1 MTIGKELN
9 TCIENMIKTWQK
21 EHIDEIFQKII
32 MGDLIRIIENIHKS
46 LRSTKGSFK
55 VPIDLENSRISKA
68 VALGE
73 RTSVAG
79 LIGSF
84 LINSIGP
91 LTVSA
96 TGFATAGILSGM
108 GLVAFNVSNDFETVR
123 ENKFEE
129 RIKAFTKEKTQRTLR
144 KEYSDKIW
152 SIIITCLDG
161 YMKEKIIKIRE
172 NISTLKNKQAYFKSE
187 RTTLLSLQS
196 TVIQNIRRI
205 REIESIAIRN
215 EYG

>member
-84 LINSIGP
+84 LMNSIGP

-129 RIKAFTKEKTQRTLR
+129 RIKAFTKEKIQRTLR

-215 EYG
+215 E